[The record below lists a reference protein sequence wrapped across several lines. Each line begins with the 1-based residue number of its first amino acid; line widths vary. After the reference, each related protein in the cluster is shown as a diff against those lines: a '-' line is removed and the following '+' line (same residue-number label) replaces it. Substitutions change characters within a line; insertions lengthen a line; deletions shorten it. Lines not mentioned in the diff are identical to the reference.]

1 MKREKKM
8 IRKTSLIIRNVDLLI
23 PKKVELVLRVRMT
36 EQQQAF
42 YNAIKEGYA
51 KKTAS
56 LQNVFVQL
64 KKGVLLFLFLSSQC
78 NFVAHT

>member
-1 MKREKKM
+1 M
-8 IRKTSLIIRNVDLLI
+8 IRKTYVLIIRNVDLLI

-64 KKGVLLFLFLSSQC
+64 KKGVFLFLSSQC
-78 NFVAHT
+78 DSVAYT